1 MICGIYWIIKYRKAI
16 GIKKTIDFILF
27 LALITSGVL
36 IQLINS
42 EIKVELF
49 LTSLGLLSIGCNIE
63 NRDQVVNRQ
72 TDCYNADT
80 LVGDNE
86 QYIRAGF
93 KYNLYFINIAN
104 LNILLNYYG
113 VNKFNEMLNK
123 IGSHLKKLV
132 YKNDTVYYLNSGAFV
147 YLTFDNENDKTD
159 QIIVELNHIE
169 ELTEL
174 NVGVSVLRISVPDMV
189 NSVNEILNIA
199 KKINTKDNYIK
210 KLK

>member
-1 MICGIYWIIKYRKAI
+1 
-16 GIKKTIDFILF
+16 
-27 LALITSGVL
+27 
-36 IQLINS
+36 
-42 EIKVELF
+42 
-49 LTSLGLLSIGCNIE
+49 
-63 NRDQVVNRQ
+63 
-72 TDCYNADT
+72 
-80 LVGDNE
+80 
-86 QYIRAGF
+86 
-93 KYNLYFINIAN
+93 
-104 LNILLNYYG
+104 
-113 VNKFNEMLNK
+113 MLNK
-123 IGSHLKKLV
+123 IGSHLKKLI

-210 KLK
+210 KFSKIQSEIVES